1 MIEPIYRKYGG
12 WIITMMIFIVY
23 MQLPIQLGNWF
34 IVFTIL
40 ENIFNF
46 FLKAIIQ
53 QPRPSVSQQQLNILK
68 NISKYEIVYNLN
80 LYGMPSG
87 HSQSTAFVII
97 FAILSGYLST
107 FQIIT
112 IILLGLLTIFHRIQY
127 IHHTIMQCIV
137 GIIVG
142 IILGVVVY
150 KYTIKKLIK
159 KQDVSL

>member
-53 QPRPSVSQQQLNILK
+53 QPRPSVSQQQLN
-68 NISKYEIVYNLN
+68 
-80 LYGMPSG
+80 GMPSG